1 MDRARTPSSRC
12 GRRARQLNRRMG
24 KDFCIDNSNTTGN
37 PDFIVMQFKPLK
49 PGKCDSFGGLLWLG
63 DTFTRSALQGVACTP
78 PMGDRVNLTMAL
90 GIAPD
95 LSGEVP
101 FEGRDTSYV
110 AALALPSLQ
119 GRITSID
126 AAGGTLTGNAVG
138 YACKSKEF
146 L

>member
-1 MDRARTPSSRC
+1 MNRARTVVFAAAVVLVSSTV
-12 GRRARQLNRRMG
+12 GWAR
-24 KDFCIDNSNTTGN
+24 DFCIDDPETTGN
-37 PDFIVMQFKPLK
+37 PDFIVMQFKPPK
-49 PGKCDSFGGLLWLG
+49 PGKCDSFVGLYWPEG
-63 DTFTRSALQGVACTP
+63 TFTRNSVQGVACTP
-78 PMGDRVNLTMAL
+78 PMGDRVNLTMTL

-95 LSGEVP
+95 LSGAIP
-101 FEGRDTSYV
+101 FEGSVTSYV

-126 AAGGTLTGNAVG
+126 AVGGISTGNAAG